1 MSASAFDIVLD
12 ELTLARARRGDLRAC
27 EAIYRLYQGP
37 AYSIAFR
44 ICQCPSLAQDVLQ
57 EAFINAFKRLKQFRG
72 DAPFWGWLRRVV
84 VNHAISTLRKQPAL
98 ATVELEDYHATT
110 EGDQVR
116 VELTADLAAAFGQLE
131 AQDRS
136 VVWLHDVEG
145 YNHSEIAELFGMTES
160 FSKTRLSRARARL
173 RELLGQ
179 HMHPGRSPDEGSG
192 DDVGGSLA
200 ADTFDDVASKARSYL
215 AGGSVAA
222 DTDVSVASK
231 ARIVQGGT
239 GAVEGTTAGM
249 QEVEQRRSSLPRSPG
264 ADSHS
269 NLRSYSKA
277 ATHTEFT
284 PAFGEP

>member
-1 MSASAFDIVLD
+1 MSGSAFDIVLD
-12 ELTLARARRGDLRAC
+12 ELTLARARGGDLRAC

-84 VNHAISTLRKQPAL
+84 VNHAISTLRKQPVRNP
-98 ATVELEDYHATT
+98 VELEDFHAFTD
-110 EGDQVR
+110 GDQLR
-116 VELTADLAAAFGQLE
+116 VEMSADLAAAFGQLE

-145 YNHSEIAELFGMTES
+145 YNHNEIAALFGMTES

-179 HMHPGRSPDEGSG
+179 HMRPGQSSDEGSG
-192 DDVGGSLA
+192 DDVGGRSRAPLDSSRASCPSLSKCIPA
-200 ADTFDDVASKARSYL
+200 QIRGTGASL
-215 AGGSVAA
+215 HNGSLGA
-222 DTDVSVASK
+222 DTDVSVAGSLSHIPVHSDLSASLHKK
-231 ARIVQGGT
+231 A
-239 GAVEGTTAGM
+239 
-249 QEVEQRRSSLPRSPG
+249 
-264 ADSHS
+264 
-269 NLRSYSKA
+269 RSYSGTQLA
-277 ATHTEFT
+277 ADATESRSYSEFA
-284 PAFGEP
+284 PAFGES

>member
-37 AYSIAFR
+37 AYNIAFR

-84 VNHAISTLRKQPAL
+84 VNHAISSLRKQPAL
-98 ATVELEDYHATT
+98 PSVELEDFHHTT

-116 VELTADLAAAFGQLE
+116 VEISTDLAAAFGQLE
-131 AQDRS
+131 PQDRS

-145 YNHSEIAELFGMTES
+145 YNHSEIAALFGMTES

-179 HMHPGRSPDEGSG
+179 HMHPGHSSDEDPG
-192 DDVGGSLA
+192 DNVGGRSRAPLDNSRA
-200 ADTFDDVASKARSYL
+200 SSASCSFVA
-215 AGGSVAA
+215 
-222 DTDVSVASK
+222 
-231 ARIVQGGT
+231 
-239 GAVEGTTAGM
+239 
-249 QEVEQRRSSLPRSPG
+249 LP
-264 ADSHS
+264 
-269 NLRSYSKA
+269 N
-277 ATHTEFT
+277 EFA